1 MKTTTARDGAI
12 LDAVA
17 AEAGWMED
25 LLVRLVEAPTVLG
38 EEEAG
43 QEIMEEAFADCGLEP
58 RSVPL
63 DAQALRDADG
73 SSPFSW
79 DVSGKRNVVADW
91 RAGARDGRS
100 LILNGHVDVVPPAA
114 EDLWTRP
121 PFEAVRDGDWLY
133 GRGAGDMKAGLA
145 AMTGAVRALK
155 RAGYA
160 PAAPVQLQSV
170 VEEECTG
177 HGALQCLLGGATAD
191 ACVITEPHPDHI
203 TVAQVG
209 VLWFHVD
216 VSGVP
221 AHAARA
227 SHLGFNAIE
236 AAYEVLAAL
245 RGLEARLNE
254 APPAPFDVFD
264 HPINLNPGV
273 ISGGDWPSTVAAAC
287 TLSCR
292 IGLYPGQEPQEMRRL
307 VEEAVAGAA
316 KASTI
321 LAENPPR
328 LRYDGFSCEGCV
340 VGGDEPVVGV
350 LSGAYERLHGVKPEA
365 RATTATTDAR
375 HFVRAGIPAVC
386 FGPRGE
392 NIHGI
397 DERVSLRSVV
407 ESAQVLG
414 LFIRDWC
421 GLVGAPDREED
432 S

>member
-1 MKTTTARDGAI
+1 MKGPVPDETI
-12 LDAVA
+12 LAAVE

-25 LLVRLVEAPTVLG
+25 LLVRLVGAPTVLG

-43 QEIMEEAFADCGLEP
+43 QEIMEEALSECGLET

-63 DAQALRDADG
+63 DAEALRAAEG
-73 SSPFSW
+73 ASPFSW
-79 DVSGKRNVVADW
+79 SVDGKRNVVADW
-91 RAGARDGRS
+91 LAGGSGGRS

-114 EDLWTRP
+114 EELWTHP
-121 PFEAVRDGDWLY
+121 PYAATRDGDWIF

-145 AMTGAVRALK
+145 AMAGAVRALK

-177 HGALQCLLGGATAD
+177 HGALQCVLDGAAAD
-191 ACVITEPHPDHI
+191 ACVITEPHPDHL

-216 VSGVP
+216 IAGVP

-227 SHLGFNAIE
+227 SRLGFNAID
-236 AAYEVLAAL
+236 AAQDVLASL
-245 RGLEARLNE
+245 RDLEERLNE
-254 APPAPFDVFD
+254 DPPAPFDAFE

-273 ISGGDWPSTVAAAC
+273 ISGGDWPSTVAASC

-292 IGLYPGQEPQEMRRL
+292 IGLYPGQDPEEMRRL
-307 VEEAVAGAA
+307 VEDAVTQAA
-316 KASTI
+316 ASSPR

-328 LRYDGFSCEGCV
+328 VRYDGFSCEGSV
-340 VGGDEPVVGV
+340 VSEEGPLVAS
-350 LSGAYERLHGVKPEA
+350 LSDAYERLHGERPAAV
-365 RATTATTDAR
+365 ATTATTDAR
-375 HFVRAGIPAVC
+375 HFVRAGVPAVC
-386 FGPRGE
+386 FGPRAE
-392 NIHGI
+392 RIHGI

-414 LFIRDWC
+414 LFVRDWC
-421 GLVGAPDREED
+421 GLVRAPDREEE